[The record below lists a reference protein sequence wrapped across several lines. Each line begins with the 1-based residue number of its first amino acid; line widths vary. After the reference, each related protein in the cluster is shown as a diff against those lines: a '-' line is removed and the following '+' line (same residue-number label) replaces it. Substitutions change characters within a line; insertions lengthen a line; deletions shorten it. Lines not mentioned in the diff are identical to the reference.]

1 VLNDVLAQMEGL
13 IGSQLEQKGLRYEY
27 KCSDLSIIADIDAV
41 KVKQIVLNLLAN
53 AVRFTDRGGIIT
65 VESEIENDAAVVRVT
80 DTGKGIPSDK
90 LEAIFLPF
98 VQIKS
103 KGTVS
108 TGTGLGLP
116 IGRKLATA
124 MGGSLDAVSEVG
136 KGSSFTLRLKR
147 SQIGSR

>member
-1 VLNDVLAQMEGL
+1 
-13 IGSQLEQKGLRYEY
+13 
-27 KCSDLSIIADIDAV
+27 
-41 KVKQIVLNLLAN
+41 
-53 AVRFTDRGGIIT
+53 VRFTDRGGIIT

-80 DTGKGIPSDK
+80 DTGKGIPADK

-124 MGGSLDAVSEVG
+124 MGGSLDAASEVG
-136 KGSSFTLRLKR
+136 KGSTFTLRLKR